1 LDTTGIGGLELGD
14 KRRVKRLISTMK
26 NLADMPRAS
35 IPNASEGWPE
45 TKAAYRLL
53 SNKAVDAIE
62 ILTCHAGKSEQRAQA
77 HPVVLCLQDT
87 TELDFTSQPGIA
99 GLGRLSY
106 EAQHGMYAHLT
117 LMVTPQRLALGVLDA
132 WMWAREPKGQS
143 DLKESTRWKDGY
155 TIVADTAER
164 TPGTRFVYVAD
175 READIRELMNE
186 ARERNYAADF
196 LLRAKHNRNL
206 AKRDENEVVEKLW
219 EKVAKQEPQG
229 QIEFMLEANG
239 ERKARKVCQTLYALR
254 ATLPKQKDEPEL
266 EVTAILAREEN
277 PPAGV
282 TAIEWRLLTNR
293 QVTSLEQAAEMVDWY
308 RCRWLIE
315 IFFRIL
321 KSGCR
326 VEARQLASMERLERL
341 LVIYF
346 IIAWRILHV
355 VTLGQECP
363 NLPCDVVFDT
373 EEWQAAWIVARRTKP
388 PEEPPLLGDMVR
400 LIARFGGFLGRK
412 CDGSPGPKAIWEG
425 MEKVRHY
432 AVGIEVGKA
441 VYAT

>member
-1 LDTTGIGGLELGD
+1 M
-14 KRRVKRLISTMK
+14 ISLVE
-26 NLADMPRAS
+26 NLSSQPRAS
-35 IPNASEGWPE
+35 IPTASEGWAE

-53 SNKAVDAIE
+53 SNEAVDALE
-62 ILTCHAGKSEQRAQA
+62 ILTCHAGKSEQRAQP

-132 WMWAREPKGQS
+132 WMWARCPKDEII

-164 TPGTRFVYVAD
+164 VPGTRFVYVGD
-175 READIRELMNE
+175 RESDIRELMNE
-186 ARERNYAADF
+186 ARRRHYAADF

-206 AKRDENEVVEKLW
+206 AKNDDEEIPKKLW
-219 EKVAKQEPQG
+219 DTVAQQEPLG
-229 QIEFMLEANG
+229 KIEFMLEANG
-239 ERKARKVCQTLYALR
+239 ERKPRKVCQTLYAMR
-254 ATLPKQKDEPEL
+254 VTLPKQKDEEAL

-277 PPAGV
+277 PPEGV

-293 QVTSLEQAAEMVDWY
+293 EVTRLEQAAEMVDWY

-363 NLPCDVVFDT
+363 DLPCDVVFDS
-373 EEWQAAWIVARRTKP
+373 EEWQAAWIVAHRSKP
-388 PEEPPLLGDMVR
+388 PEQPPPLGEMVR
-400 LIARFGGFLGRK
+400 LVARFGGFLGRK
-412 CDGSPGPKAIWEG
+412 GDGLPGPKAIWEEL
-425 MEKVRHY
+425 EKIRHY